1 MPSYKKTRFDGK
13 ILVIGCGPVSQCT
26 LPLLAR
32 HLDMPLDRITIID
45 FVDQEEKISEILNAG
60 AKFEQKKISKE
71 NIADVLKK
79 QVGPGDLI
87 VDLAW
92 NIDTLTI
99 VRWCY
104 ENEVK
109 YINTSVENGTHPK
122 ILNVSPP
129 MKEVWISVKCNSG
142 N

>member
-1 MPSYKKTRFDGK
+1 MPNYKKTRFDGK
-13 ILVIGCGPVSQCT
+13 ILVIGCGSVSQCT

-32 HLDMPLDRITIID
+32 HLDMPLDRITVID
-45 FVDQEEKISEILNAG
+45 FVDQKEKISEILNAG

-71 NIADVLKK
+71 NLGDVLKK
-79 QVGPGDLI
+79 QVGPRDLI

-109 YINTSVENGTHPK
+109 YINT
-122 ILNVSPP
+122 L
-129 MKEVWISVKCNSG
+129 C
-142 N
+142 